1 LIREALANSAKSLK
15 SDSKIRFLINNLLAL
30 NVFSILSRNGSPVG
44 RIMQPSETILAI
56 LASADGRPLTP
67 VQLQKAA
74 FLLDRN
80 GLARGFHFAPYD
92 YGPFDRAVY
101 DQASAL
107 AERGLV
113 SINPAQWGRWNV
125 YAATSDGIDAG
136 REVLDDIQ
144 PIEAA
149 YVRDVVEWVK
159 NQSFAS
165 LVKSIYQQY
174 PEMRENSIF
183 QG

>member
-1 LIREALANSAKSLK
+1 MR
-15 SDSKIRFLINNLLAL
+15 
-30 NVFSILSRNGSPVG
+30 
-44 RIMQPSETILAI
+44 PSETILAI

-67 VQLQKAA
+67 VQLQKAV

-80 GLARGFHFAPYD
+80 GLARGFQFRPYD
-92 YGPFDRAVY
+92 YGPFDRTVY
-101 DQASAL
+101 DEAAAL

-113 SINPAQWGRWNV
+113 SISPAQWGRWNV
-125 YAATSDGIDAG
+125 YAATADGIHAG
-136 REVLDDIQ
+136 REVLDDL
-144 PIEAA
+144 PADHAA
-149 YVRDVVEWVK
+149 YVRSVVEWVRS
-159 NQSFAS
+159 QSFAS

>member
-1 LIREALANSAKSLK
+1 VAKEMQR
-15 SDSKIRFLINNLLAL
+15 SDT
-30 NVFSILSRNGSPVG
+30 V
-44 RIMQPSETILAI
+44 LAI
-56 LASADGRPLTP
+56 LASAKGRPLTP
-67 VQLQKAA
+67 VQLQKAV

-80 GLARGFHFAPYD
+80 GVAKGFHFVPYD
-92 YGPFDRAVY
+92 YGPFDRTVY
-101 DQASAL
+101 DEAAVL
-107 AERGLV
+107 ARDGLV

-125 YAATSDGIDAG
+125 YSATSEGIDAG
-136 REVLDDIQ
+136 EQILDGL
-144 PIEAA
+144 PENHAK
-149 YVRDVVEWVK
+149 YVRDVVEWVR

>member
-1 LIREALANSAKSLK
+1 
-15 SDSKIRFLINNLLAL
+15 
-30 NVFSILSRNGSPVG
+30 
-44 RIMQPSETILAI
+44 MQPSETILAI
-56 LASADGRPLTP
+56 LASANGRPLTP

-80 GLARGFHFAPYD
+80 GVASGFQFRPYD
-92 YGPFDRAVY
+92 YGPFDRTVY
-101 DQASAL
+101 DEASVL

-125 YAATSDGIDAG
+125 YAATEEGIDAG
-136 REVLDDIQ
+136 RALLERL
-144 PIEAA
+144 PPNHAA
-149 YVRDVVEWVK
+149 YVRDVVEWVS

-174 PEMRENSIF
+174 PEMKENSIF

>member
-1 LIREALANSAKSLK
+1 MATNMQR
-15 SDSKIRFLINNLLAL
+15 SDT
-30 NVFSILSRNGSPVG
+30 V
-44 RIMQPSETILAI
+44 LAI
-56 LASADGRPLTP
+56 LASANGRPLTP

-80 GLARGFHFAPYD
+80 GVASGFHFAPYD
-92 YGPFDRAVY
+92 YGPFDRGVY
-101 DQASAL
+101 DEAAAL
-107 AERGLV
+107 ARDGLV

-125 YAATSDGIDAG
+125 YAATSEGIDAG
-136 REVLDDIQ
+136 EQLLRSLPEKHAKYI
-144 PIEAA
+144 
-149 YVRDVVEWVK
+149 RDVVDWVR

>member
-1 LIREALANSAKSLK
+1 
-15 SDSKIRFLINNLLAL
+15 
-30 NVFSILSRNGSPVG
+30 
-44 RIMQPSETILAI
+44 MQPTETVLAI
-56 LASADGRPLTP
+56 LASANGRPLTP

-80 GLARGFHFAPYD
+80 GVASGFHFRPYD

-101 DQASAL
+101 DEAAAL

-125 YAATSDGIDAG
+125 YAATADGVDAAQ
-136 REVLDDIQ
+136 EILDDLEPQ
-144 PIEAA
+144 HAA
-149 YVRDVVEWVK
+149 YVRDVVEWVR

-174 PEMRENSIF
+174 PDMRENSIF

>member
-1 LIREALANSAKSLK
+1 
-15 SDSKIRFLINNLLAL
+15 
-30 NVFSILSRNGSPVG
+30 
-44 RIMQPSETILAI
+44 MQRSETILAI

-80 GLARGFHFAPYD
+80 GLAKGFHFTPYD

-101 DQASAL
+101 DEATAL
-107 AERGLV
+107 AARGLAT
-113 SINPAQWGRWNV
+113 INPAQWGRWNV
-125 YAATSDGIDAG
+125 YAATAEGVDAG
-136 REVLDDIQ
+136 QEVLGDLK
-144 PIEAA
+144 PAEAA
-149 YVRDVVEWVK
+149 YVRDVVAWVR

-174 PEMRENSIF
+174 PEMRENSVF